1 MEEVE
6 EDVVEEDVVEED
18 VVEENVVEEVSCEVD
33 VDVVLVNDVF
43 ETIGVVVDISD
54 VVVVA

>member
-6 EDVVEEDVVEED
+6 EDIVEED
-18 VVEENVVEEVSCEVD
+18 VVEENVVEEVSCEVE
-33 VDVVLVNDVF
+33 VDVVLVNDVV